1 MHKVGEHPTEK
12 ELFDQGRIHYVDEE
26 DRMSSWE
33 QEPIVSRSVDATG
46 SLVSRKE
53 VSLPKNV
60 KKTKKISKSKAL
72 DSSSYKMVDNPI
84 WKYLRD
90 IGNIPLL
97 TRKRELEV
105 AKRIE
110 ARNRDRRKLVLESPI
125 AREIVFE
132 LRRRLEMNQ
141 VKMREITRDG
151 EELTKVSLE
160 EEEFQRKRLISIV
173 EKGEA
178 LDRESQKMAFL
189 NRVTQR
195 EAKKRTL
202 ERMRRAIEIDIYR
215 LICCLNLKDAHVE
228 TIIER
233 SWQVDEEIAKNPKKL
248 DDLGLDASQWKK
260 SIKDLKAVESK
271 FKKATGEM
279 IQANLRLV
287 VSIAKKFS
295 YRGLPL
301 LDLIQEGNMGLMR
314 AVMKFDYRKGYKFS
328 TYASWWITQAITRA
342 LADKSRTI
350 RLPVHLIE
358 TENRIHKT
366 SQSLFKELGR
376 DPSTKEIAEK
386 IGLPMEKVNK
396 VLHMYREPI
405 SLETPIGDEDS
416 RFGDFIEDKGA
427 NSPVEDVIN
436 LRLTEEVEKVLAT
449 LTPREEK
456 ILRMRFGIGERSDH
470 TLEEVGKV
478 FGVTRERIRQI
489 EAKALKKLRQPHRSR
504 GLESFHD

>member
-1 MHKVGEHPTEK
+1 MEK
-12 ELFDQGRIHYVDEE
+12 GLFDQEGIRYIGEE

-33 QEPIVSRSVDATG
+33 QGPIVSPSVDATG
-46 SLVSRKE
+46 DHVSGRE
-53 VSLPKNV
+53 MDLPKK
-60 KKTKKISKSKAL
+60 KKTEKVHKSKAP
-72 DSSSYKMVDNPI
+72 DSPSSKMVENPI

-110 ARNRDRRKLVLESPI
+110 ERGRERRKLALESPI

-132 LRRRLEMNQ
+132 LGRHLEMNQ

-151 EELTKVSLE
+151 EELSKVCLE
-160 EEEFQRKRLISIV
+160 EEAFQRRRFVSIA
-173 EKGEA
+173 EKVEA
-178 LDRESQKMAFL
+178 LGRECQKMAL
-189 NRVTQR
+189 LRKGTRV

-202 ERMRRAIEIDIYR
+202 ERMRRAIEADIYR
-215 LICCLNLKDAHVE
+215 LICCLNLKDVHVE
-228 TIIER
+228 EIIER
-233 SWQVDEEIAKNPKKL
+233 SWEVDEEIAKNPKKL
-248 DDLGLDASQWKK
+248 DDLGLEAAQWKRG
-260 SIKDLKAVESK
+260 IKELKAAESK
-271 FKKATGEM
+271 FKKASGEM

-287 VSIAKKFS
+287 VSIAKKFT

-366 SQSLFKELGR
+366 SQSLFKELG
-376 DPSTKEIAEK
+376 
-386 IGLPMEKVNK
+386 
-396 VLHMYREPI
+396 
-405 SLETPIGDEDS
+405 
-416 RFGDFIEDKGA
+416 
-427 NSPVEDVIN
+427 
-436 LRLTEEVEKVLAT
+436 
-449 LTPREEK
+449 
-456 ILRMRFGIGERSDH
+456 
-470 TLEEVGKV
+470 
-478 FGVTRERIRQI
+478 
-489 EAKALKKLRQPHRSR
+489 
-504 GLESFHD
+504 

>member
-1 MHKVGEHPTEK
+1 MEK
-12 ELFDQGRIHYVDEE
+12 GLFDQGGVRYIDEE

-33 QEPIVSRSVDATG
+33 QEPFVSRSVDATG
-46 SLVSRKE
+46 DLVSRKK

-60 KKTKKISKSKAL
+60 GKPKKIKKSKL
-72 DSSSYKMVDNPI
+72 PDSPSTKMVDNPI

-97 TRKRELEV
+97 TRKKELEV

-110 ARNRDRRKLVLESPI
+110 EWGKELRKLALESPI
-125 AREIVFE
+125 VRKIVFE
-132 LRRRLEMNQ
+132 LRRQLEMNQ
-141 VKMREITRDG
+141 MKMREITRDS

-160 EEEFQRKRLISIV
+160 EEEFRRKRFLSIA
-173 EKGEA
+173 EKIDA
-178 LDRESQKMAFL
+178 LDREIQRIAILK
-189 NRVTQR
+189 RVTR
-195 EAKKRTL
+195 EEAKKRTL
-202 ERMRRAIEIDIYR
+202 ERMWRVLETDIYR
-215 LICCLNLKDAHVE
+215 LICCLNLKDANVE
-228 TIIER
+228 KVIER
-233 SWQVDEEIAKNPKKL
+233 LWQVDEEIPKNPAKL
-248 DDLGLDASQWKK
+248 DALGLEATQWKK
-260 SIKDLKAVESK
+260 SIKKLKTVESK

-287 VSIAKKFS
+287 VSIAKKFT

-427 NSPVEDVIN
+427 NSPIEDVIN

-449 LTPREEK
+449 LSPREEK

-470 TLEEVGKV
+470 TLEEVGRV

>member
-1 MHKVGEHPTEK
+1 MVKG
-12 ELFDQGRIHYVDEE
+12 LFDQGGVRYIDEE
-26 DRMSSWE
+26 ERMSSWE
-33 QEPIVSRSVDATG
+33 QESIVSPSVDSTEG
-46 SLVSRKE
+46 IVNGKE
-53 VSLPKNV
+53 INLRKNV
-60 KKTKKISKSKAL
+60 EKREKIDKSKAI
-72 DSSSYKMVDNPI
+72 DSASSKMVDNPI

-110 ARNRDRRKLVLESPI
+110 ERGSERRKLALESPI

-132 LRRRLEMNQ
+132 LRQHLEMSH

-151 EELTKVSLE
+151 EELSKVSLGE
-160 EEEFQRKRLISIV
+160 EAFQRRRFLSIAERTERLH
-173 EKGEA
+173 
-178 LDRESQKMAFL
+178 RESQRIAILK
-189 NRVTQR
+189 RVTQG

-202 ERMRRAIEIDIYR
+202 ERMWGAIETDIYR
-215 LICCLNLKDAHVE
+215 LICCLNLKDAQIEKIVE
-228 TIIER
+228 KL
-233 SWQVDEEIAKNPKKL
+233 WDVDKDLSSNPRKL
-248 DDLGLDASQWKK
+248 DELGLEAGQWKK
-260 SIKDLKAVESK
+260 NIKELKAVESK

-287 VSIAKKFS
+287 VSIAKKFT

-366 SQSLFKELGR
+366 SQFLFKELGR
-376 DPSTKEIAEK
+376 DPTTKEIAEK

-427 NSPVEDVIN
+427 KSPIEDVIT

-470 TLEEVGKV
+470 TLEEVGRV

>member
-1 MHKVGEHPTEK
+1 MGKD
-12 ELFDQGRIHYVDEE
+12 LFDQGEIHYTDEE
-26 DRMSSWE
+26 ERMNSWE
-33 QEPIVSRSVDATG
+33 RESMEPAVNRSADVTSDLFSG
-46 SLVSRKE
+46 KE
-53 VSLPKNV
+53 IDLPKKPR
-60 KKTKKISKSKAL
+60 KKHKKLRISKSP
-72 DSSSYKMVDNPI
+72 SSLSSRMVDNPI

-110 ARNRDRRKLVLESPI
+110 ERGKERRKLALESPI
-125 AREIVFE
+125 AREIVLE
-132 LRRRLEMNQ
+132 LRRQLETNP
-141 VKMREITRDG
+141 VKMRDITRDG
-151 EELTKVSLE
+151 EELTKISSE
-160 EEEFQRKRLISIV
+160 EEEFQRRRFLSIA
-173 EKGEA
+173 EKIQG
-178 LDRESQKMAFL
+178 LGHESQKLAHL
-189 NRVTQR
+189 KKVTR
-195 EAKKRTL
+195 GEGKKSTL
-202 ERMRRAIEIDIYR
+202 ERMRRAAQNDIYR
-215 LICCLNLKDAHVE
+215 LICCLNLKDVHIE

-233 SWQVDEEIAKNPKKL
+233 IWQADEEIAKNSRKL
-248 DDLGLDASQWKK
+248 DQLGLEVAQWKEN
-260 SIKDLKAVESK
+260 IEELKHVESK

-287 VSIAKKFS
+287 VSIAKKFTH
-295 YRGLPL
+295 RGLPL

-376 DPSTKEIAEK
+376 DPTNKEIAEK
-386 IGLPMEKVNK
+386 IGLPVEKVDK

-427 NSPVEDVIN
+427 NSPIEDVIN

-456 ILRMRFGIGERSDH
+456 ILRMRFGIGEKSDH

-489 EAKALKKLRQPHRSR
+489 EAKALRKLRQPHRSR

>member
-1 MHKVGEHPTEK
+1 MEKGMYDHGVNHSVGE
-12 ELFDQGRIHYVDEE
+12 G
-26 DRMSSWE
+26 RMSSLE
-33 QEPIVSRSVDATG
+33 HDSIISQSGFTAGSFLGEKRG
-46 SLVSRKE
+46 SLSQ
-53 VSLPKNV
+53 NV
-60 KKTKKISKSKAL
+60 IKTKEKPNKSSRPDSPPSKL
-72 DSSSYKMVDNPI
+72 VENPI

-110 ARNRDRRKLVLESPI
+110 DVAKVRRKMTLESPL
-125 AREIVFE
+125 ARTIIFE
-132 LRRRLEMNQ
+132 LKRQ
-141 VKMREITRDG
+141 VAMCQIKMRDITRDG
-151 EELTKVSLE
+151 EEFTKVTPE
-160 EEEFQRKRLISIV
+160 EEDFQRRRFLSIV
-173 EKGEA
+173 EKIEV
-178 LDRESQKMAFL
+178 LDRESRKLAFPK
-189 NRVTQR
+189 VEAQR
-195 EAKKRTL
+195 ETEKSPL
-202 ERMRRAIEIDIYR
+202 ERMRWDLEADIYR
-215 LICCLNLKDAHVE
+215 LICCLNPKDAYVE
-228 TIIER
+228 RIIER
-233 SWQVDEEIAKNPKKL
+233 MWRLDEEVAEDPRQL
-248 DDLGLDASQWKK
+248 DKLGLERDQWDKG
-260 SIKDLKAVESK
+260 IKELREVESK
-271 FKKATGEM
+271 FNKATGQM

-287 VSIAKKFS
+287 VSIAKKFTH
-295 YRGLPL
+295 RGLPL

-366 SQSLFKELGR
+366 SQTLFKELGR
-376 DPSTKEIAEK
+376 DPTNKEIAEK
-386 IGLPMEKVNK
+386 IGLPVEKVDK

-427 NSPVEDVIN
+427 NSPIEDVIN

-456 ILRMRFGIGERSDH
+456 ILRMRFGIGERCDH

-489 EAKALKKLRQPHRSR
+489 EAKALNKLRQPHRSR